1 MWRMYLKRII
11 KILRVILFPVH
22 PFCLKSGVNLRQ
34 FNCIELSGDAVLCT
48 RDYPIPSAKITKG
61 KVYNV
66 VDEWLGKKMM
76 KNFDLPIRF
85 LEILND
91 DQEPVSVSIHH
102 FEKIN

>member
-1 MWRMYLKRII
+1 MKQVIRYISF
-11 KILRVILFPVH
+11 ILFPI
-22 PFCLKSGVNLRQ
+22 SGRSKPVY
-34 FNCIELSGDAVLCT
+34 NCVELNGDAVLCT

-66 VDEWLGKKMM
+66 VDECVGKKMM

-91 DQEPVSVSIHH
+91 DHEPVLVSVHH
-102 FEKIN
+102 FEKIENEG